1 MRRLCALRDMKSQRT
16 RLDRFISER
25 DSVSRRAVRMLLA
38 QGRVL
43 VDGERA
49 CSINQ
54 VVGQF
59 TRVTLDECV
68 LQANQAHYVML
79 HKPEGVVS
87 ATRDIHH
94 RTVLDLLPQPYA
106 DTLHIAGRLD
116 FNSSGLLLLTNDG
129 HWSRA
134 LSQPDTNLSKTY
146 QVRVEKPLHSR
157 YVEAFAAGIYFSYED
172 LTTKPAELKIL
183 SKFDCQVRLVE
194 GRYHQIKRMFGHFNN
209 RVLRIHRCAV
219 GSLHLDPGLPAG
231 GSRNIA
237 SSELDALGIEHHCQ
251 AEPHY

>member
-1 MRRLCALRDMKSQRT
+1 MQSQRT
-16 RLDRFISER
+16 RLDRFISEHHG
-25 DSVSRRAVRMLLA
+25 VSRRAVRLLLA

-59 TRVTLDECV
+59 TRVTLDDSV

-87 ATRDIHH
+87 ATRDDHH
-94 RTVLDLLPQPYA
+94 RTVVDLLSQPYA
-106 DTLHIAGRLD
+106 GKLHIAGRLD

-134 LSQPDTNLSKTY
+134 LSQPDTNVSKTY
-146 QVRVEKPLHSR
+146 QVTVEKPLASH
-157 YVEAFAAGIYFSYED
+157 YVEAFSAGMYFSYEG
-172 LTTKPAELKIL
+172 LTTKPAELKIH
-183 SKFDCQVRLVE
+183 SAFECQVRLIE
-194 GRYHQIKRMFGHFNN
+194 GRYHQIKRMFGHFDN
-209 RVLRIHRCAV
+209 RVLSIHRCAV
-219 GSLHLDPGLPAG
+219 GSLHLDSNLAEGA
-231 GSRNIA
+231 SRVITRR
-237 SSELDALGIEHHCQ
+237 ELDALGIEHHC
-251 AEPHY
+251 PTD

>member
-1 MRRLCALRDMKSQRT
+1 MQSQRT

-25 DSVSRRAVRMLLA
+25 QGVSRRAVRLLLA

-59 TRVTLDECV
+59 TRVTLDDSV
-68 LQANQAHYVML
+68 LQASQAHYVML

-87 ATRDIHH
+87 ATRDEHH
-94 RTVLDLLPQPYA
+94 RTVVDLLPQPFA
-106 DTLHIAGRLD
+106 NTLHIAGRLD

-146 QVRVEKPLHSR
+146 LVRVEEPLASH
-157 YVEAFAAGIYFSYED
+157 YVEAFSAGMYFSYEG
-172 LTTKPAELKIL
+172 LTTKPAELKIH
-183 SKFDCQVRLVE
+183 SEFECQVRLIE
-194 GRYHQIKRMFGHFNN
+194 GRYHQIKRMFGRFDN
-209 RVLRIHRCAV
+209 RVMSIHRCAV
-219 GSLHLDPGLPAG
+219 GSLHLDSNLAAG
-231 GSRNIA
+231 ASRVITRR
-237 SSELDALGIEHHCQ
+237 ELDALGIEHHC
-251 AEPHY
+251 PTD

>member
-1 MRRLCALRDMKSQRT
+1 MRRRRAPKNMKSQRT

-25 DSVSRRAVRMLLA
+25 ESVSRRAVRMLLA

-59 TRVTLDECV
+59 TRVTLDACV

-79 HKPEGVVS
+79 HKPGGVVS

-94 RTVLDLLPQPYA
+94 RTVVDLLPQPYA

-134 LSQPDTNLSKTY
+134 LSQPDTNLSKIY
-146 QVRVEKPLHSR
+146 QVSVEKPLHSR
-157 YVEAFAAGIYFSYED
+157 YVEAFAAGMYFSYEG
-172 LTTKPAELKIL
+172 LTTKSAELKIL
-183 SKFDCQVRLVE
+183 SEFECQVRLVE
-194 GRYHQIKRMFGHFNN
+194 GRYHQIKRMFGRFDN

-219 GSLHLDPGLPAG
+219 GSLHLDPDLSAG
-231 GSRNIA
+231 ASRVVTA
-237 SSELDALGIEHHCQ
+237 CELDVLGIAHHCPS
-251 AEPHY
+251 EPA